1 MLVGAGLIAM
11 SHSVLRKTPQHDHR
25 RRTHCG
31 VHAVRDV
38 DLAITDVT
46 DDVTHIVSRVD
57 GEADLCQSAGEDCG
71 GVGACVEQENDAVTV
86 AGVPVPNVEMRAL
99 LGKRKDESANET
111 ADQ

>member
-1 MLVGAGLIAM
+1 MAM

-25 RRTHCG
+25 RRTHCD
-31 VHAVRDV
+31 VHAIRDV

-57 GEADLCQSAGEDCG
+57 GEAGLCQSAGEDCG

-86 AGVPVPNVEMRAL
+86 AGVSVPNVEMRAL
-99 LGKRKDESANET
+99 VGKRKNASANE
-111 ADQ
+111 APDQ